1 MLHCYL
7 RPGAER
13 FQVRLSEGRDT
24 TVSRGTPHRGDDSR
38 FIILE
43 MTEPER
49 FPFTNCRNDEIDDA
63 IQAKK
68 DFLTQE
74 GDVKSV
80 GTSTAY
86 RAFGSR
92 TCRVL
97 I

>member
-1 MLHCYL
+1 
-7 RPGAER
+7 
-13 FQVRLSEGRDT
+13 
-24 TVSRGTPHRGDDSR
+24 
-38 FIILE
+38 